1 MREVEEGGGDKMK
14 GPEGERR
21 GKRKDWTKRR
31 GDRKNKDDEKG
42 KKQERM
48 RLKTEKGGDE
58 RRDTRK

>member
-1 MREVEEGGGDKMK
+1 MREVEDGGGDKMK

-42 KKQERM
+42 KKERM